1 MNADNVESLLEE
13 FFEANFAEI
22 QADRGQALAPY
33 VRDTAFLQV
42 QLYWRRLRD
51 IAERVTETEV
61 RLLLGGQRTPEG
73 RPFTIEGIVDVV
85 REEQKVTLYDIKTHD
100 AAYVRD
106 NVDQYVGQLNLYAHI
121 WATLYQ
127 DVLQETAIICTA
139 VPEVVREAMLSGKP
153 ELEERALGAWQPVV
167 PLPFSLDNVKQTV
180 EEFGSV
186 VDAIERHHFPPRSLA
201 ALQSREVGQKSRF
214 ATVIC
219 RNCDARFSCPSYREY
234 ATGSHGTVESALAV
248 YLRDYGDDPDRED
261 FTSAAL
267 EAPVNLSDDDL

>member
-1 MNADNVESLLEE
+1 MNNANVEELLEA

-33 VRDTAFLQV
+33 VRDTALLQV
-42 QLYWRRLRD
+42 KLYWRRLREV
-51 IAERVTETEV
+51 AERVTETEV

-85 REEQKVTLYDIKTHD
+85 REEERVILYDIKTHD
-100 AAYVRD
+100 SDFVRA

-139 VPEVVREAMLSGKP
+139 VPDAVREALLSGNS
-153 ELEERALGAWQPVV
+153 ELEERTLATWEPVV
-167 PLPFSLDNVKQTV
+167 PLPFSLANVKETV
-180 EEFGSV
+180 KEFGMV
-186 VDAIERHHFPPRSLA
+186 VDEIEKHHFPPRTLA
-201 ALQSREVGQKSRF
+201 DLQSREGDQKSRF

-234 ATGSHGTVESALAV
+234 ATGSHGTVENALAV
-248 YLRDYGDDPDRED
+248 YLRDYGEDADRED

-267 EAPVNLSDDDL
+267 ELPNNLSDDDI